1 MRTKLIFMVRKAPSS
16 VRAQQI
22 VIKGRSPWLLVLSL
36 LFLLL
41 SRSISGAAELPL
53 SRVAHGAFSEKVVA
67 GHLVGIQ
74 SARVMAQSLPWIA
87 EDAGIFHKYNLD
99 FQLVYIASS
108 GMATAAILGG
118 DAELAVTGGV
128 GFVRAFV
135 AGASDIVFVGAIKN
149 VMTQSILAGAEI
161 KRMEDLKGKKVGV
174 SRIGSNTHYFTVQ
187 AMKRTG
193 IDFVRDITF
202 IQTGGEFES
211 LAALSRGAIQAA
223 TLTAPADA
231 RAIAQGFHY
240 VVYGPDLRIPYLA
253 TDFVARRSAI
263 AKRPQ
268 VMGQFLKAMA
278 EALKILH
285 TDKAFVYKILGKYLR
300 VEDKKTLD
308 AAYSAEIKAL
318 EQRLAISPEAVQATL
333 EEVAQIDPR
342 ALKFKVQDLVDRRY
356 TDEMEKSGFFD
367 KLWAEKK

>member
-1 MRTKLIFMVRKAPSS
+1 MRSRFLQNGAPRVGVVIFF
-16 VRAQQI
+16 I
-22 VIKGRSPWLLVLSL
+22 VIFSL
-36 LFLLL
+36 QPAV
-41 SRSISGAAELPL
+41 GAD
-53 SRVAHGAFSEKVVA
+53 R
-67 GHLVGIQ
+67 LVGIQ
-74 SARVMAQSLPWIA
+74 SARVMSQSLPWIA
-87 EDAGIFHKYNLD
+87 DEARLFQKYNLD

-118 DAELAVTGGV
+118 DAEAALTGGV

-135 AGASDIVFVGAIKN
+135 GGAPDIVFIGAVKN
-149 VMTQSILAGAEI
+149 VMTQSILAGPEI
-161 KRMEDLKGKKVGV
+161 KTTEDLKGKKVGV

-187 AMKRTG
+187 VLKRAG
-193 IDFVRDITF
+193 MNPVRDVTF
-202 IQTGGEFES
+202 IQTGGEFET

-231 RAIAQGFHY
+231 RAITEGFHY

-253 TDFVARRSAI
+253 TDFVTRRSVI

-268 VMGQFLKAMA
+268 VVGQFMKAMA
-278 EALKILH
+278 EALKIVH

-300 VEDKKTLD
+300 VDDKKTLD

-318 EQRLAISPEAVQATL
+318 EERLAISSEAVQATL

-342 ALKFKVQDLVDRRY
+342 ALKYKPQDLVDSRY
-356 TDEMEKSGFFD
+356 VDEMEKSGFFD
-367 KLWAEKK
+367 RIWSQKRPGI